1 MPRVKL
7 YVVLAVALIALTE
20 LTMLL
25 TPEREAV
32 LIAAGVMAAIG
43 VLGVRWAM
51 TRVQDGYDDSHARDP
66 AESLRRWLVRTETLI
81 ARAETTRTDWDK
93 HLRPMLARQFELAT
107 GQRKSK
113 DANAFEATAE
123 MVFGTELWQWVDPDN
138 VSRTGN
144 HEPGPGREVL
154 DELLQRLERI

>member
-1 MPRVKL
+1 M
-7 YVVLAVALIALTE
+7 YVILAVCLIVVTE
-20 LTMLL
+20 SVILL
-25 TPEREAV
+25 TPDREAV

-43 VLGVRWAM
+43 LLGVRWAL
-51 TRVQDGYDDSHARDP
+51 TREQDAYDDSYARDP

-81 ARAETTRTDWDK
+81 ARTESTRADWDK

-113 DANAFEATAE
+113 DAAAFEATAT
-123 MVFGTELWQWVDPDN
+123 MVFGADLWQWVNPDN
-138 VSRTGN
+138 VSRTGIN
-144 HEPGPGREVL
+144 EPGPGRAVL